1 MAVQHCTSVQDLSAH
16 LDGELSPQARV
27 ALESH
32 LKSCPSCAARLA
44 ELSAVGE
51 VLRRRFEAQ
60 AEARDFSGFTSA
72 VLGRLKPYRP
82 SLGER
87 LSVGWEEWKRHRAG
101 SLWGGFAVVAAVL
114 VAVFALPQLRSPRA
128 ARRRRPAPQ
137 PPGRLHGRAV
147 AHRAGGAEDGRRRCH
162 HLARGPSGPPF
173 LEFGDRRLCS
183 RRRASGAGTAEG
195 WPAVRA
201 ASGSTVLAALLL
213 ATPALSQSHVA
224 LAADVVQASNEGA
237 GVDAGL
243 EKMREQFAKSGIVY
257 KSYRRV
263 SHEQLQLLLQR
274 AVEVRLPNAKT
285 ATLTLLSLKGSQSQ
299 VSVSLPPL
307 QTTYTLGREGSVYLQ
322 AGPHANGVLIL
333 VLTPVG
339 G

>member
-1 MAVQHCTSVQDLSAH
+1 M
-16 LDGELSPQARV
+16 
-27 ALESH
+27 
-32 LKSCPSCAARLA
+32 
-44 ELSAVGE
+44 
-51 VLRRRFEAQ
+51 
-60 AEARDFSGFTSA
+60 
-72 VLGRLKPYRP
+72 
-82 SLGER
+82 
-87 LSVGWEEWKRHRAG
+87 
-101 SLWGGFAVVAAVL
+101 
-114 VAVFALPQLRSPRA
+114 
-128 ARRRRPAPQ
+128 
-137 PPGRLHGRAV
+137 
-147 AHRAGGAEDGRRRCH
+147 
-162 HLARGPSGPPF
+162 
-173 LEFGDRRLCS
+173 
-183 RRRASGAGTAEG
+183 
-195 WPAVRA
+195 RA

-213 ATPALSQSHVA
+213 ATPALAQTHVA

-263 SHEQLQLLLQR
+263 SHEQLQLLPQR

-333 VLTPVG
+333 VLTPVSG
-339 G
+339 